1 MFMMYTF
8 CRSEL
13 IYTKCLYT
21 KCTPHFDKLLYSF
34 CIQNLYKQGFI
45 QAILMSVRQHKTL
58 NLLIQF
64 SNSIF
69 TNLHKFYFQACWH
82 WTCIQNELIDKV
94 SSILSYL
101 FVLQIQKG
109 QKIFQGLYCLNPK
122 QDSTMNSLWSLH
134 HLRTPTCI
142 LHRLKT
148 QSLFKKWTSVK
159 LLG

>member
-1 MFMMYTF
+1 MFVYKMYPTF
-8 CRSEL
+8 VY
-13 IYTKCLYT
+13 I
-21 KCTPHFDKLLYSF
+21 SF

-45 QAILMSVRQHKTL
+45 QAILISVRQHKTL
-58 NLLIQF
+58 TLLIQF

-109 QKIFQGLYCLNPK
+109 QKIFRDFTAWTP
-122 QDSTMNSLWSLH
+122 S
-134 HLRTPTCI
+134 RTPPWTCYGAY
-142 LHRLKT
+142 T
-148 QSLFKKWTSVK
+148 TSGPQPAFYIVWK
-159 LLG
+159 LNLCSKNGH

>member
-1 MFMMYTF
+1 MFMMYTL

-82 WTCIQNELIDKV
+82 
-94 SSILSYL
+94 
-101 FVLQIQKG
+101 
-109 QKIFQGLYCLNPK
+109 
-122 QDSTMNSLWSLH
+122 
-134 HLRTPTCI
+134 
-142 LHRLKT
+142 
-148 QSLFKKWTSVK
+148 
-159 LLG
+159 